1 MKLML
6 KILAITVAV
15 VWLVV
20 TLMKD
25 PGYVVMSRN
34 NGAIQMSLGAFLLA
48 AAVIFGV
55 LYALF
60 RLYRHLRNAPAGLSD
75 WKRRQDE
82 LKSLKA
88 QEEGLRLLLEG
99 DNKRAERLM
108 AAYAEKAPNAFI
120 NYIGAAMA
128 AQEIGNAEKR
138 DEYLEK
144 ARECVGA
151 DKEIAPLLL
160 KAEMEIEE
168 GKLTSARA
176 TLTDIQGSRSA
187 HPEVLLL
194 LSEVYEKQEDW
205 DELAALLPK
214 LRTKNAVTDD
224 ELKRLQVRAWRGRLA
239 DADKNPSDDAVRRVW
254 DSMPKALRARPELSG
269 KYATLLARRGS
280 PDEAAALIEK
290 TLKKDWRSELV
301 RLYGKIATSD
311 PARQYQK
318 AESWLPKHEDDAD
331 LMLALG
337 RLALRSELWGQ
348 ARSYL
353 EMCISM
359 NGPREAYCELAR
371 LLEHQGENERAIGYY
386 RRSIELE
393 YDCMTPPWE
402 KKNSQSSSWEM
413 ATD

>member
-6 KILAITVAV
+6 KILAFAAAV
-15 VWLVV
+15 IWLVV

-48 AAVIFGV
+48 AAVIFAV

-60 RLYRHLRNAPAGLSD
+60 RLYRHMRKAPAGISG

-108 AAYAEKAPNAFI
+108 AAFAEKAPNSFI

-128 AQEIGNAEKR
+128 AQEMGNSQKR

-144 ARECVGA
+144 ARECVGS

-160 KAEMEIEE
+160 KAEMDIEE
-168 GKLTSARA
+168 GDLDKARSTLTS
-176 TLTDIQGSRSA
+176 LEGSKGA

-205 DELAALLPK
+205 DDLANLLPG
-214 LRTKNAVTDD
+214 LRNKNAVTND
-224 ELKRLQVRAWRGRLA
+224 ELERLQIRAWRGKLA
-239 DADKNPSDDAVRRVW
+239 DADKNPSDNAFREVW
-254 DSMPKALRARPELSG
+254 ESLPKALRTKPELVA
-269 KYATLLARRGS
+269 KYAMLLARRGS

-290 TLKKDWRSELV
+290 ALKKDWRDELV
-301 RLYGKIATSD
+301 RLYGKVASSD
-311 PARQYQK
+311 PAGQYQK
-318 AESWLPKHEDDAD
+318 AESWLKQHESDAD

>member
-6 KILAITVAV
+6 KILVFAVAV
-15 VWLVV
+15 IWLVV
-20 TLMKD
+20 VLMKD

-48 AAVIFGV
+48 AAAIFVV
-55 LYALF
+55 LYGLF
-60 RLYRHLRNAPAGLSD
+60 RIYRHMRKAPAGLSE

-82 LKSLKA
+82 FKSLKA

-108 AAYAEKAPNAFI
+108 AAYAEKAPTAFI

-128 AQEIGNAEKR
+128 AQEIGNSTKR

-144 ARECVGA
+144 ARECIGA
-151 DKEIAPLLL
+151 DKEIAPMLL
-160 KAEMEIEE
+160 KAEMDIEE
-168 GKLTSARA
+168 GRLAQAHT
-176 TLTDIQGSRSA
+176 TLMSLDGSRGA
-187 HPEVLLL
+187 HPEALFL
-194 LSEVYEKQEDW
+194 LSEIYEKQEDW
-205 DELAALLPK
+205 DALADLLPR
-214 LRTKNAVTDD
+214 LRSRKAVVDE
-224 ELKRLQVRAWRGRLA
+224 ELKRLQIRAWRGKLA
-239 DADKNPSDDAVRRVW
+239 DADKNPDEKAFREVW
-254 DSMPKALRARPELSG
+254 ERMPRALRTRPELVA

-290 TLKKDWRSELV
+290 ALKKDWRDELV
-301 RLYGKIATSD
+301 RLYGKVAGSD
-311 PARQYQK
+311 PAHQYQK
-318 AESWLPKHEDDAD
+318 AESWLRHHEDDAD

-371 LLEHQGENERAIGYY
+371 LLEHQGEKERAIGYY
-386 RRSIELE
+386 RRSVELE
-393 YDCMTPPWE
+393 FDCMTPPWE
-402 KKNSQSSSWEM
+402 KKNTQSSSWEM